1 MVELLK
7 DQNERYLKKQREFK
21 AAKLR
26 TQSRRQKNNQIISA
40 ELEEQN
46 VSVSSL
52 DRAKLSPLEL
62 DENL

>member
-26 TQSRRQKNNQIISA
+26 TQSRWQKNNQIISA
-40 ELEEQN
+40 ELEELN
-46 VSVSSL
+46 FSI
-52 DRAKLSPLEL
+52 RKMRNKLKYRLKT
-62 DENL
+62 

>member
-40 ELEEQN
+40 ELEELN
-46 VSVSSL
+46 FSI
-52 DRAKLSPLEL
+52 RKMRNKLKYRLKT
-62 DENL
+62 

>member
-1 MVELLK
+1 MVELSK

-40 ELEEQN
+40 ELEELN
-46 VSVSSL
+46 FSI
-52 DRAKLSPLEL
+52 RKMRNKLKYRLKT
-62 DENL
+62 